1 MLSSL
6 VQDKQFRL
14 LYCVE
19 FTVKHCNG
27 LVHSGCGVYHQNYFY
42 SCILGTF
49 QSLYF
54 FSLLT
59 YLSKEV
65 KSLLF

>member
-14 LYCVE
+14 LHCVE

-27 LVHSGCGVYHQNYFY
+27 LVHSSCGVYHQNYF
-42 SCILGTF
+42 
-49 QSLYF
+49 
-54 FSLLT
+54 SLL
-59 YLSKEV
+59 YLGCISESV
-65 KSLLF
+65 LFQFTDLFE